1 MTSLTSTT
9 DQDIEQLARRRAA
22 AKLGWYTHALVYVLV
37 NLLLATLSA
46 MNGRYWAVFPL
57 VGWGIGLAVHGA
69 VVFLLTGGGG
79 LHERLVQQERDRLA
93 AQRDRW

>member
-1 MTSLTSTT
+1 
-9 DQDIEQLARRRAA
+9 
-22 AKLGWYTHALVYVLV
+22 
-37 NLLLATLSA
+37 